1 MHIVHMHMYSVLLYK
16 YNTMR
21 HSAIIMTFARKL
33 TSSPFISSR
42 IWFWVKEPTS
52 EHFATFNWSR
62 DSVYIA
68 TILLGMGGTTILVLS
83 MAMISHLVGEFA
95 VSIYRRYWLLILCS
109 IEICNYHSYEV
120 VLDVV
125 TTHLHMHSYSW
136 CISLAE

>member
-1 MHIVHMHMYSVLLYK
+1 
-16 YNTMR
+16 
-21 HSAIIMTFARKL
+21 MTFARKL
-33 TSSPFISSR
+33 TSSPFISFR

-52 EHFATFNWSR
+52 EHFAMFNWSR

-95 VSIYRRYWLLILCS
+95 VSVYRCYWLPILCS
-109 IEICNYHSYEV
+109 IEICNYRSYEV

-125 TTHLHMHSYSW
+125 TTRILT
-136 CISLAE
+136 AGV